1 MNRKQRRQFSAA
13 HIRYTNRIEARY
25 VPAIAAALK
34 KQVRLFI
41 AVLKA
46 RGPRAAEISLNSQ
59 VYNTDITRILE
70 RLHGQVIMETGLR
83 AYRSLTRAAKQ
94 VKKESAGFGFS
105 QAWNDAIT
113 TFLQQLLLVK
123 AVVPV
128 TETTKRQ
135 ILAVLEQGQV
145 QGWGI
150 ERMVTELE
158 NLDVIMGYRAR
169 RIVRTELGM
178 AANFGNNLAAEEVEF
193 EVDKEWITANDHR
206 VRDSHRKMDGQLL
219 DTDLP
224 FEVPIYK
231 GKTLIGSENM
241 TGPGDP
247 QATAGNV
254 INCRCTI
261 ALVPRRDENGDLV
274 MKQGGMI
281 NKITG
286 QPIIKRAA

>member
-1 MNRKQRRQFSAA
+1 MNRKQRRRISAA
-13 HIRYTNRIEARY
+13 HIRYTNRIEREY
-25 VPAIAAALK
+25 VPDIAAALR

-41 AVLKA
+41 AVLK
-46 RGPRAAEISLNSQ
+46 RDGVRAARVSLDSQ
-59 VYNTDITRILE
+59 VYNTDITRVLE
-70 RLHGQVIMETGLR
+70 RLFKRVAVEIGLR
-83 AYRSLTRAAKQ
+83 SYRSLITASKRVRKDSAA
-94 VKKESAGFGFS
+94 FGFS
-105 QAWNDAIT
+105 AAWNEAIIA
-113 TFLQQLLLVK
+113 FLQQYLLVK

-135 ILAVLEQGQV
+135 ILAVLEQGQK

-158 NLDVIMGYRAR
+158 NLDAIMGYRAR
-169 RIVRTELGM
+169 RIVRTELGI
-178 AANFGNNLAAEEVEF
+178 AANFGHNLAAEEVDF

-206 VRDSHRKMDGQLL
+206 VRDSHRKMDGQLI
-219 DTDLP
+219 DTDLH
-224 FEVPIYK
+224 FEVPVYK
-231 GKTLIGSENM
+231 GKTLIGEERMS
-241 TGPGDP
+241 GPGDP
-247 QATAGNV
+247 SASAGNV

-286 QPIIKRAA
+286 QPITKRAT